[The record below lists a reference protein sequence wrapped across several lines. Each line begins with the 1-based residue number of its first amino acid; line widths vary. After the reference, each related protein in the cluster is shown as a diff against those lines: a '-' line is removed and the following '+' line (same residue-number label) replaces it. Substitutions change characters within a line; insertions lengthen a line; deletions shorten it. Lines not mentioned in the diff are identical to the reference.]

1 MAGRAMRQSLRCAR
15 SVALAV
21 HDLVAFG
28 SLSVCA
34 FEPSRRT
41 GPSCGSDG
49 AACPASH
56 PRTDVGPT
64 GVQRFADSAGSSSS
78 LSSVW
83 PDRRRTP
90 PRRRPQRLPNRT
102 AWDLPDDDRRAGSGD
117 RSSPACPSL
126 RRRRSRGSHGPATA
140 GGARSSFSREPARLL
155 AIVLRSAASL
165 PLELRAPAA
174 GDPLGRS
181 GVWAGCI
188 SPPSRRRAP
197 SRECRL
203 GGRVRHTG
211 CPIPG
216 APCAEQP
223 PSSAATRC
231 RPQSAWESGWWWKST
246 SAVDCAT
253 ATSVFFGR
261 PS

>member
-1 MAGRAMRQSLRCAR
+1 MAGRAIRQSLRCAR

-126 RRRRSRGSHGPATA
+126 RRPTLTRLPRPGDCRGGTQLVLKGA
-140 GGARSSFSREPARLL
+140 GAVAGDRVEVGREPA
-155 AIVLRSAASL
+155 A
-165 PLELRAPAA
+165 
-174 GDPLGRS
+174 
-181 GVWAGCI
+181 
-188 SPPSRRRAP
+188 RAP
-197 SRECRL
+197 SARSRRSARPL
-203 GGRVRHTG
+203 RRVGRVHQSTVT
-211 CPIPG
+211 
-216 APCAEQP
+216 
-223 PSSAATRC
+223 AARAVA
-231 RPQSAWESGWWWKST
+231 RMSAWRTGPTYRLSHPRGSL
-246 SAVDCAT
+246 C
-253 ATSVFFGR
+253 
-261 PS
+261 